1 MITQPTDQMHQARI
15 PYQVSK
21 VRKSLIP
28 VQAMMVI
35 SPQII
40 WSERPSW
47 FVENPPSW
55 SVPPIMG
62 RVIAQP
68 IGCAIVK
75 DPTEIPTK
83 KNSIISYSIPV
94 IPRPSEDDFE
104 PSTVSEES
112 LSMIAQTHIEDS
124 KHPNTDWDAFW
135 HSFYMADSKSD
146 ISRLDGWSSSSEI
159 SKLDGWSSQS
169 EDDRDSGYDI
179 M

>member
-1 MITQPTDQMHQARI
+1 MDQMDKVRI

-28 VQAMMVI
+28 VQAMMMV

-40 WSERPSW
+40 WSDRPSW

-68 IGCAIVK
+68 IDCAIVK
-75 DPTEIPTK
+75 DPIKMPIK
-83 KNSIISYSIPV
+83 KSSIISYSIPE

-104 PSTVSEES
+104 SSIVP
-112 LSMIAQTHIEDS
+112 MEDS

-135 HSFYMADSKSD
+135 DSFYQTDLKSN

-169 EDDRDSGYDI
+169 EDDKDSGYDI